1 MSLDIHPAIGT
12 VLAELVS
19 SSVVIAVGIYLG
31 YKKLDRLSIAFN
43 VVGFLIM
50 AVTTQ
55 LDVLVMP
62 VLALYLGI
70 GVMIAVLKVDWLYGF
85 FGSKMYGALL
95 LAIAIIHTPMVQPLY
110 SFILSVRSVE
120 GAWDVLI
127 RFYTWLLA
135 IWIITAACVW
145 ITSRIVKTKKHSMA
159 RPIEDNT
166 GRN

>member
-1 MSLDIHPAIGT
+1 MSLDIHPAMGT

-19 SSVVIAVGIYLG
+19 SSIVIVVGIYLG
-31 YKKLDRLSIAFN
+31 YKKLARLSIAFN
-43 VVGFLIM
+43 VVGFLVM

-62 VLALYLGI
+62 VLAFYLGI
-70 GVMIAVLKVDWLYGF
+70 GVLIAVLKVEWLYGF
-85 FGSKMYGALL
+85 FGSKTYGAFL

-127 RFYTWLLA
+127 RFYTWLLVT
-135 IWIITAACVW
+135 WIITAICVW
-145 ITSRIVKTKKHSMA
+145 IVARIVKPKK
-159 RPIEDNT
+159 P
-166 GRN
+166 